1 MTDRNNS
8 EILIYQ
14 SENGVTKVDVTFKD
28 ETVWLSQQQMAE
40 LFQTSRT
47 NVVEHIKHIYEEGEL
62 DEKSTCR
69 KFRQVR
75 KEGNRDVSR
84 ELPFYNLDMIISL
97 GYRVKSKIAT
107 NFRRWATERL
117 KEYMIKGFTMDDERL
132 KNLGGGNYWKEL
144 LDRIRDIRSS
154 EKVMYRQVLDLYAT
168 SVDYNPKSS
177 ESVAFLKIVQYNLH
191 FAAHGHTA
199 AEIIYER
206 ADSDKPFMGLT
217 AFSGDFPVK
226 KDIGI
231 AKNYLDAKELKVL
244 NNIVSGY
251 FDFAEIQAMRHNPM
265 YMSDYVEHLDNVL
278 KATGEN
284 VLEGAG
290 KISHAQAMAKA
301 NEEYQKYQVKNLS
314 PVEEEYLLTIKDI
327 EKQVKGHQ

>member
-154 EKVMYRQVLDLYAT
+154 EKLCTDRYLTFMQQVLT
-168 SVDYNPKSS
+168 II
-177 ESVAFLKIVQYNLH
+177 LKVQSRLH
-191 FAAHGHTA
+191 FSKWYRISFTL
-199 AEIIYER
+199 R
-206 ADSDKPFMGLT
+206 LT
-217 AFSGDFPVK
+217 
-226 KDIGI
+226 DI
-231 AKNYLDAKELKVL
+231 
-244 NNIVSGY
+244 
-251 FDFAEIQAMRHNPM
+251 P
-265 YMSDYVEHLDNVL
+265 
-278 KATGEN
+278 
-284 VLEGAG
+284 
-290 KISHAQAMAKA
+290 
-301 NEEYQKYQVKNLS
+301 
-314 PVEEEYLLTIKDI
+314 LLR
-327 EKQVKGHQ
+327 

>member
-154 EKVMYRQVLDLYAT
+154 EKVMYRQVLDL
-168 SVDYNPKSS
+168 
-177 ESVAFLKIVQYNLH
+177 
-191 FAAHGHTA
+191 
-199 AEIIYER
+199 
-206 ADSDKPFMGLT
+206 
-217 AFSGDFPVK
+217 
-226 KDIGI
+226 
-231 AKNYLDAKELKVL
+231 
-244 NNIVSGY
+244 
-251 FDFAEIQAMRHNPM
+251 
-265 YMSDYVEHLDNVL
+265 
-278 KATGEN
+278 
-284 VLEGAG
+284 
-290 KISHAQAMAKA
+290 
-301 NEEYQKYQVKNLS
+301 
-314 PVEEEYLLTIKDI
+314 
-327 EKQVKGHQ
+327 